1 MPTDTHTNIAI
12 ARTFSSRLPLPYS
25 SCITNDNIAFYPNSI
40 FTKTISDNKLQYT
53 QNLCFF
59 FCYMRTLAEE
69 CGCHDSS
76 IKNIGK
82 LTFDKPACT
91 KFADFTC
98 MLITYRTFYADQVTA
113 NCSSECP
120 FECEKQKLDVS
131 MSFAAFPADYF
142 NYVMLFNN
150 SNLASKFGLTPNQ
163 TLNHLSKHQWSSLPD
178 LTQIK
183 KVLSKKTLK
192 LNVYYDDLS
201 YTSIEEQEK
210 MNLIDMVANVG
221 GTLGLFLGVS
231 FLSFMVR
238 KFFLEFLI
246 FYLQFI
252 ITRYK
257 IIF

>member
-1 MPTDTHTNIAI
+1 
-12 ARTFSSRLPLPYS
+12 
-25 SCITNDNIAFYPNSI
+25 
-40 FTKTISDNKLQYT
+40 
-53 QNLCFF
+53 
-59 FCYMRTLAEE
+59 
-69 CGCHDSS
+69 
-76 IKNIGK
+76 
-82 LTFDKPACT
+82 
-91 KFADFTC
+91 
-98 MLITYRTFYADQVTA
+98 
-113 NCSSECP
+113 
-120 FECEKQKLDVS
+120 

-257 IIF
+257 IIFWKELIDLIAQILEILVESKFYKNNKIKSNNVKLFECVDARNVWQKRLITEPVEDWRLENYLNRYEDNFFYNWIPVYKKTLE